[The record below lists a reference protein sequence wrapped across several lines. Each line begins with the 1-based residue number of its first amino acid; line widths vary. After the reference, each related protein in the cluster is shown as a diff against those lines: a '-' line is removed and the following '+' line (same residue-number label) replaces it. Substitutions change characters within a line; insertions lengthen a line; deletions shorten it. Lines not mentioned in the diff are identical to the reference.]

1 MKHREK
7 TMAPAAKVRLTEALN
22 RLVLL
27 AGPTANA
34 AEAERWR
41 KDLAARQAAAKRP
54 RRSRR

>member
-1 MKHREK
+1 MKQREK
-7 TMAPAAKVRLTEALN
+7 TMPPAARVRLTEALD

-41 KDLAARQAAAKRP
+41 KDLAARQAAEKRP
-54 RRSRR
+54 RRGRR